1 VAFFCLFRL
10 LKKYF
15 PKPAAIA
22 IAATTPTTIPAIA
35 PPDIRA
41 DGLDV
46 GEMVDVGETVD
57 VALTLGGVVELEDV

>member
-1 VAFFCLFRL
+1 MAFFFLFHL
-10 LKKYF
+10 LEKYI

-46 GEMVDVGETVD
+46 GEMVDV
-57 VALTLGGVVELEDV
+57 ALTLGGVVELEDV

>member
-10 LKKYF
+10 LKKYI

-46 GEMVDVGETVD
+46 GEMVDV
-57 VALTLGGVVELEDV
+57 ALTLGGVVELEDV